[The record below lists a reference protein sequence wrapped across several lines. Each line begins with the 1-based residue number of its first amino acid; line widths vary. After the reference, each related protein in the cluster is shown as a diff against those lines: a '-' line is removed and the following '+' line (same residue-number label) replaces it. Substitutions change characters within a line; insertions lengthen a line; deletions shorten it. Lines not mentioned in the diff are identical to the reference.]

1 MMQLQG
7 VYLESPWYLSNAAG
21 GKKEFVSGIATKISI
36 NSNNNTTLT
45 PQPNAVT
52 TPPAM
57 PPHPSVNYEDED
69 EKELNSWIRRSN
81 ARIPRN

>member
-1 MMQLQG
+1 MQLRG
-7 VYLESPWYLSNAAG
+7 VYLESPGA

-57 PPHPSVNYEDED
+57 PPHLSVNYEDED
-69 EKELNSWIRRSN
+69 EKELNSWFLRSN